1 MFFFVIL
8 FCLVYWMNIVKWW
21 EKILFIDFVF
31 WKFLDKVYLLYIFV
45 KLIKLFVW
53 YNENW

>member
-1 MFFFVIL
+1 MFLFVIL

>member
-31 WKFLDKVYLLYIFV
+31 WKFLDKVFLLYIFV